1 MTVRIVTDSTCDLPD
16 EVIKEY
22 DITVVPVYV
31 NLGEESYLDGIDL
44 DKHEFYQRVERSK
57 ILPTTA
63 SPAIEHF
70 SHAFSKLASKGAD
83 CILSI
88 HLSSSIGGVFNVAQL
103 ASNKIK
109 KVVVHTFDAGQIS
122 MGTGFIV
129 AAAATMAKAGKNL
142 NEIIVNIQDLANRTY
157 TFAMVDNLNYLKH
170 SGRISQFKTMLGS
183 ILQVKPVL
191 RFYKGIPSVEIVRT
205 SKAAFDHLIRSIK
218 SLGNLE
224 RLSVLHINA
233 HDKAEMLLKQV
244 EKQFSGQ
251 LSPHIIEVS
260 PAIGT
265 HIGPGAVGF
274 AAIVASPEH

>member
-1 MTVRIVTDSTCDLPD
+1 LAIKIVTDSTCDLPD

-31 NLGEESYLDGIDL
+31 NLGEESYQDGVDL
-44 DKHEFYQRVERSK
+44 NRNEFYSRIERHK
-57 ILPTTA
+57 IYPTTA
-63 SPAIEHF
+63 SPAIDHF
-70 SHAFSKLASKGAD
+70 SKAFSKLASKGAD

-103 ASNKIK
+103 ASKNVKRIL
-109 KVVVHTFDAGQIS
+109 VHTFDTGQIS
-122 MGTGFIV
+122 IGTGFIV
-129 AAAATMAKAGKNL
+129 AAAAKMAKAGKNL
-142 NEIIVNIQDLANRTY
+142 NEIIASIQDLANRTY
-157 TFAMVDNLNYLKH
+157 TFAMVDNLNFLKH
-170 SGRISQFKTMLGS
+170 SGRISQFKTLLGS

-191 RFYKGIPSVEIVRT
+191 RFYRGIPSVEVVRT
-205 SKAAFDHLIRSIK
+205 SKAAFDHLIRSIR

-233 HDKAEMLLKQV
+233 HERALILLREA
-244 EKQFSGQ
+244 EKQFAGQ
-251 LSPHIIEVS
+251 LSPRIIEVS

-274 AAIVASPEH
+274 AVIVASPEQ

>member
-1 MTVRIVTDSTCDLPD
+1 MTLRIVTDSTCDLPD

-44 DKHEFYQRVERSK
+44 DKNEFYSRIERSK
-57 ILPTTA
+57 IYPTTA
-63 SPAIEHF
+63 SPAIDHF
-70 SHAFSKLASKGAD
+70 SKTFSKLASKGAD

-103 ASNKIK
+103 ASRSVKS
-109 KVVVHTFDAGQIS
+109 VLVRAFDAGQIS

-129 AAAATMAKAGKNL
+129 AAAAKMAKAGKNL
-142 NEIIVNIQDLANRTY
+142 NEIISNIQDLANRTY
-157 TFAMVDNLNYLKH
+157 TFAIVDNLNFLRH
-170 SGRISQFKTMLGS
+170 SGRISQFKTLLGS
-183 ILQVKPVL
+183 VLQIKPVL

-205 SKAAFDHLIRSIK
+205 SKAAYVHLIRSIK

-233 HDKAEMLLKQV
+233 REKAEILLKEA
-244 EKQFSGQ
+244 EKQFTGQ
-251 LSPHIIEVS
+251 LSPTIIEVS